1 MKKSERLS
9 VLVKI
14 EESKERAEARKF
26 SKYQKEVQE
35 KRNKLTDLQDYLE
48 EYRQKFLALSR
59 QGSDAD
65 KIRSC
70 YAFISQLNAAV
81 AQQQKVILDA
91 EHVADQYRQIWIQAK
106 QRMDILEQTISNFR
120 EEELRHEHKQDQLL
134 ADELSR
140 NNQHNH

>member
-1 MKKSERLS
+1 M
-9 VLVKI
+9 
-14 EESKERAEARKF
+14 ESP
-26 SKYQKEVQE
+26 
-35 KRNKLTDLQDYLE
+35 
-48 EYRQKFLALSR
+48 
-59 QGSDAD
+59 
-65 KIRSC
+65 
-70 YAFISQLNAAV
+70 V